1 MGWCHHSWTRISVLF
16 RHEALPKRPL
26 VVVAVAVVV
35 GCVCGPLIGD
45 VGVMGCVLGWAVAL
59 GAVIAWSLCARGG
72 WPHRAAW
79 VLLLAV
85 AAASASWAAAQL
97 EVFPSNDLAWQLD
110 ETPRPVAIRG
120 TVVESPRLLTPPA
133 GEERRAKAIG
143 PTSGCVVAVTTA
155 RWKSRW
161 HPVDGEARVLVSGEP
176 VDLPVGTEIRV
187 LGRGLRPSEPLNPGE
202 PDVARRA
209 RESRRL
215 SIVRVNRWENIRIL
229 SKPAWWSLPTVI
241 DRLRT
246 RASGVLAE
254 HIDPERVGLA
264 AALFLGL
271 RDGLSRQ
278 VTDEFVV
285 TGTIHVLSIS
295 GLHVT
300 LLAIG
305 LFGVLRALGVA
316 RPRAGMIVSVII
328 GGYMLLVG
336 AGTPVVR
343 ATILVWIACGALAV
357 RRRPATINSLAF
369 AAIIICVWRPAEVFS
384 VGAQLSFLSTG
395 ILVGVA
401 NVMRPPKED
410 DPIERLIER
419 SRSWWEKFGRKAGA
433 WAASGFV
440 ASAAVWLATA
450 PLVASSFHLVSLI
463 GLVINVFV
471 AAIVPAAMAFGF
483 LCLVT
488 APVSRWL
495 SGACGAGCDASLAI
509 IQAMVSA
516 AASVPYGHV
525 WVAGPRW
532 WWVAGWF
539 VLFFA
544 ALLCL
549 RVDLLRRAATWATL
563 AAAWSVVGLVGETLV
578 ARPGAPGLRMTMAAV
593 GHGCGIIVTSPCG
606 RRLVYDAGRLGAA
619 SSARRTIE
627 AVLWSEGITRID
639 TLVISHADTD
649 HFNAVPALLARFHVG
664 EMLVP
669 EPLLVSRSVAV
680 AEMLAA
686 TRERGVPI
694 RTARAGDAFA
704 IDPLCR
710 VRVLHPSTRAA
721 NEFRPNNETSLV
733 LSIEA
738 AGRRVLLT
746 GDLEGPAL
754 QRFIATN
761 PGACD
766 VLVAPHHGS
775 HTSLPADIAAET
787 RPQVVLVSGR
797 GGGHWDDVQS
807 AYAAA
812 AAVSPETILKT
823 GAEGAIAVMLTAAD
837 ITVERFAAGHW
848 RRVPLALDQP
858 GPTDDERVRRPPTTS
873 STSWLMTYA
882 PSARSTPL
890 VKP

>member
-1 MGWCHHSWTRISVLF
+1 
-16 RHEALPKRPL
+16 
-26 VVVAVAVVV
+26 
-35 GCVCGPLIGD
+35 
-45 VGVMGCVLGWAVAL
+45 
-59 GAVIAWSLCARGG
+59 
-72 WPHRAAW
+72 
-79 VLLLAV
+79 
-85 AAASASWAAAQL
+85 
-97 EVFPSNDLAWQLD
+97 
-110 ETPRPVAIRG
+110 
-120 TVVESPRLLTPPA
+120 
-133 GEERRAKAIG
+133 
-143 PTSGCVVAVTTA
+143 
-155 RWKSRW
+155 
-161 HPVDGEARVLVSGEP
+161 VDGEARVLVTGGP
-176 VDLPVGTEIRV
+176 IDLPVGTEIRV
-187 LGRGLRPSEPLNPGE
+187 LGRGLRPIEPLNPGE
-202 PDVARRA
+202 PDMARRA

-215 SIVRVNRWENIRIL
+215 SIVRVNGWEGVRVL
-229 SKPAWWSLPTVI
+229 SKPVWWSLPTAI

-246 RASGVLAE
+246 RASVVLAE
-254 HIDPERVGLA
+254 HIDSERSGLA
-264 AALFLGL
+264 AALLLGL

-285 TGTIHVLSIS
+285 TGTIHVLAIS
-295 GLHVT
+295 GLHVG

-305 LFGVLRALGVA
+305 LFGVLRGVGV
-316 RPRAGMIVSVII
+316 PRQRSGMIVSLII

-343 ATILVWIACGALAV
+343 ATILVWITCGALAV
-357 RRRPATINSLAF
+357 GRRPATINSLAC
-369 AAIIICVWRPAEVFS
+369 AAIIVCVWRPAEVFS

-401 NVMRPPKED
+401 NVMRPPRED
-410 DPIERLIER
+410 DPIERLIDR
-419 SRSWWEKFGRKAGA
+419 SRSWWEKFGRHVGT
-433 WAASGFV
+433 WAVSGFV

-450 PLVASSFHLVSLI
+450 PLVASCFHVVSLI
-463 GLVINVFV
+463 GLVINVCV

-483 LCLVT
+483 LCLVA
-488 APVSRWL
+488 APFSSWI
-495 SGACGAGCDASLAI
+495 SGACGAGCDASLAV

-516 AASVPYGHV
+516 AARLPCGHF
-525 WVAGPRW
+525 WVAGPRA

-563 AAAWSVVGLVGETLV
+563 ATAWAVVGLMGEGLV
-578 ARPGAPGLRMTMAAV
+578 SRSGAPGLHVTMAAV
-593 GHGCGIIVTSPCG
+593 GHGCGIIVRSPCG
-606 RRLVYDAGRLGAA
+606 RCLVYDAGRLGAG

-627 AVLWSEGITRID
+627 AVLWSERITRID

-669 EPLLVSRSVAV
+669 EPLLASRSIAV
-680 AEMLAA
+680 AELLASA
-686 TRERGVPI
+686 IAHGVPV

-710 VRVLHPSTRAA
+710 ARVLHPPAGVASAC
-721 NEFRPNNETSLV
+721 RPNNESSLV

-754 QRFIATN
+754 AAFNQAH

-775 HTSLPADIAAET
+775 RTSLPADIAAET

-797 GGGHWDDVQS
+797 GGNHWPDVQS
-807 AYAAA
+807 GYAAA
-812 AAVSPETILKT
+812 AAISPETILKT
-823 GAEGAIAVMLTAAD
+823 GSDGAIAVQLTAAG
-837 ITVERFAAGHW
+837 IRVKRFAGGRWH
-848 RRVPLALDQP
+848 VL
-858 GPTDDERVRRPPTTS
+858 PTDSGHAGETAPRFVNNPATTK
-873 STSWLMTYA
+873 STSWLATY
-882 PSARSTPL
+882 TPRIVRTSL
-890 VKP
+890 LRP